1 MEKDKSLSQVFSNL
15 EKTPVLKRSII
26 GLTINPG
33 SSISISQISP
43 RSRVKK
49 MSIHHSVKFGL
60 CNLLILISQP
70 PHSGPQVSTRVP
82 QSTYSLIL
90 ILSRPSLSTTVK
102 FGPHLISQPT
112 HSGSQVSTSGDPR
125 SHSRVPQSTL
135 SYSSSPHPQ
144 PLTQGGLTFVA
155 LLQIHHL
162 HSPIRHLQFPTH

>member
-1 MEKDKSLSQVFSNL
+1 MEKDKSLSQVFSSL
-15 EKTPVLKRSII
+15 EKTSVLKRSII

-70 PHSGPQVSTRVP
+70 PHSGPQVST
-82 QSTYSLIL
+82 
-90 ILSRPSLSTTVK
+90 
-102 FGPHLISQPT
+102 
-112 HSGSQVSTSGDPR
+112 SGDPR

-135 SYSSSPHPQ
+135 SHSSSPHPQ